1 MSVQH
6 TLGSGW
12 NLKHTYTSLP
22 EKFYSL
28 KAPVP
33 VKDPEIVLLNKP
45 LARDLGLNLEDVNEK
60 ELAQL
65 FAGNLLPEDSKPFA
79 QAYAGHQFGNFTML
93 GDGRAIMLGEQMTP
107 DGKLKDIQ
115 YKGSGRTVFSR
126 GGDGRAT
133 LKAMLREYL
142 ISEAMHGLGIPST
155 RSLAVVT
162 TGEAVYREQVQ
173 AGAILTRV
181 AQSHIRVGTFEFA
194 RQYLSEKELK
204 ELLHYAIERH
214 YAECMNTENPTLEFF
229 KAVMTRQA
237 ALIAEWIRVGF
248 IHGVMNTDNMSIAG
262 ESIDFGPC
270 AFINTY
276 DPKTVFSSIDTQGR
290 YAFGNQPQIAHW
302 NLSCLASALLPL
314 FHSDKE
320 TAISLAQE
328 ALNSF
333 PTLYRKEWLRVMRNK
348 LGLLG
353 EEAKDKDLVE
363 DLLDLMQEFKMD
375 YTNTFLALG
384 SDRLSEEPG
393 MDSPGFQDWYL
404 RWIKRAGSNGQ
415 SVEAAKESMSVY
427 NPQFIPRNHLVEEA
441 LEKAAEGDMNLF
453 DTFLGVLRNPYA
465 PIKAFSNFQVTPQV
479 KWEENY
485 KTFCGT

>member
-33 VKDPEIVLLNKP
+33 VKDPKIVLLNKQ
-45 LARDLGLNLEDVNEK
+45 LAKDLELNFEGVDENH
-60 ELAQL
+60 LAEL
-65 FAGNLLPEDSKPFA
+65 FAGNLLPEPSVPFA

-93 GDGRAIMLGEQMTP
+93 GDGRAIMLGEQVTT
-107 DGKLKDIQ
+107 DGKTMDIQ
-115 YKGSGRTVFSR
+115 FKGSGRTVFSR

-142 ISEAMHGLGIPST
+142 ISEAIHALGIPST
-155 RSLAVVT
+155 RSLAVVI
-162 TGEAVYREQVQ
+162 TGEPVYREKVQ
-173 AGAILTRV
+173 AGSILTRV

-194 RQYLSEKELK
+194 RQYLSEEELK
-204 ELLHYAIERH
+204 ELLNYTIERH
-214 YAECMNTENPTLEFF
+214 YPACMNSENPTLEFF
-229 KAVMTRQA
+229 SAVMNRQA
-237 ALIAEWIRVGF
+237 ALIAEWVRVGF
-248 IHGVMNTDNMSIAG
+248 IHGVMNTDNMSIVG

-270 AFINTY
+270 AFMNAY
-276 DPKTVFSSIDTQGR
+276 DPSTVFSSIDTQGR
-290 YAFGNQPQIAHW
+290 YAFGNQPKIAHW

-320 TAISLAQE
+320 TAISIAQE
-328 ALNSF
+328 SLNSF
-333 PTLYRKEWLRVMRNK
+333 PALYRKEWLRVMRGK
-348 LGLLG
+348 LGLIG
-353 EEAKDKDLVE
+353 EDAKDKELV
-363 DLLDLMQEFKMD
+363 DDLMGLMQQFRMD
-375 YTNTFLALG
+375 YTNTYIALG
-384 SDRLSEEPG
+384 SGNISGESG
-393 MDSPGFQDWYL
+393 MDSPEFQEWYL

-415 SVEAAKESMSVY
+415 SLEAAQEVMSAY

-441 LEKAAEGDMNLF
+441 LDNAATGDMNLF
-453 DTFLGVLRNPYA
+453 YTLLDLLRDPYA
-465 PIKAFSNFQVTPQV
+465 PNKAFTNFQVTPKV
-479 KWEENY
+479 EWEENY

>member
-6 TLGSGW
+6 NLGSGW

-45 LARDLGLNLEDVNEK
+45 LARDLGLNLEEVDEK
-60 ELAQL
+60 ELAQF

-93 GDGRAIMLGEQMTP
+93 GDGRAIMLGEQITP
-107 DGKLKDIQ
+107 DGEMKDIQ
-115 YKGSGRTVFSR
+115 FKGSGRTVFSR

-142 ISEAMHGLGIPST
+142 ISEAMHALRIPST

-162 TGEAVYREQVQ
+162 TGESVYREQVQ

-194 RQYLSEKELK
+194 RQYLSEEELK
-204 ELLHYAIERH
+204 DLLNYTIERH
-214 YAECMNTENPTLEFF
+214 YPTCMNAENPTLEFF
-229 KAVMTRQA
+229 KAVMNRQA

-270 AFINTY
+270 AFMNTY

-302 NLSCLASALLPL
+302 NLSCLASSLLPL
-314 FHSDKE
+314 FHADKE
-320 TAISLAQE
+320 TAISIAQDT
-328 ALNSF
+328 LNFF
-333 PTLYRKEWLRVMRNK
+333 PALYRSEWLRVMHQK
-348 LGLLG
+348 LGLVG
-353 EEAKDKDLVE
+353 EDAKDKELIE
-363 DLLDLMQEFKMD
+363 DLMDLMQKFKMD
-375 YTNTFLALG
+375 YTNTFTALG
-384 SDRLSEEPG
+384 SESLPEESG
-393 MDSPGFQDWYL
+393 MDSSEFQEWHL
-404 RWIKRAGSNGQ
+404 RWIKRAGSNGR
-415 SVEAAKESMSVY
+415 SIEEAQETMSAY

-441 LEKAAEGDMNLF
+441 LEKATEGDMNLF
-453 DTFLGVLRNPYA
+453 NTFLGVLRDPYA
-465 PIKAFSNFQVTPQV
+465 PNKDFSNYQVSPQV
-479 KWEENY
+479 EWEENY

>member
-1 MSVQH
+1 MSNPH

-33 VKDPEIVLLNKP
+33 VKEPKIVLLNKQ
-45 LARDLGLNLEDVNEK
+45 LAKDLGLNFEGVDENH
-60 ELAQL
+60 LAKL
-65 FAGNLLPEDSKPFA
+65 FAGNLLPEDSQPFA

-107 DGKLKDIQ
+107 DGEMKDIQ
-115 YKGSGRTVFSR
+115 FKGSGRTVFSR
-126 GGDGRAT
+126 GGDGRST

-162 TGEAVYREQVQ
+162 TGEPVYREQVQ
-173 AGAILTRV
+173 AGSILTRV
-181 AQSHIRVGTFEFA
+181 AESHIRVGTFEFS
-194 RQYLSEKELK
+194 RQYLSEEELK
-204 ELLHYAIERH
+204 ELLNYTIARH
-214 YAECMNTENPTLEFF
+214 YPACMNSENPTLEFF
-229 KAVMTRQA
+229 NAVMNRQA
-237 ALIAEWIRVGF
+237 ALIAEWVRVGF

-270 AFINTY
+270 AFMNAY
-276 DPKTVFSSIDTQGR
+276 DPNKVFSSIDTQGR

-320 TAISLAQE
+320 TAISIAQE
-328 ALNSF
+328 SLNSF
-333 PTLYRKEWLRVMRNK
+333 PTIYRKEWLRAMRLK

-353 EEAKDKDLVE
+353 EDEKDKKLVE
-363 DLLDLMQEFKMD
+363 DLMDLMQEFKMD
-375 YTNTFLALG
+375 YTNTFIAVG
-384 SDRLSEEPG
+384 TDNFTNEQG
-393 MDSPGFQDWYL
+393 MDSPGFQEWYL
-404 RWIKRAGSNGQ
+404 RWIKRAGSHGQ
-415 SVEAAKESMSVY
+415 TLEAAQEVMSAH

-441 LEKAAEGDMNLF
+441 LENAAAGDMNLF
-453 DTFLGVLRNPYA
+453 NTLLDLLRDPYT
-465 PIKAFSNFQVTPQV
+465 PNKAFTNYQVTPQV
-479 KWEENY
+479 EWEENY